1 MKYEDLSF
9 TMTNKDGIE
18 MICDILAVVPNP
30 EDKESPYVI
39 YTDYTL
45 DEDII
50 LDQNDVVAFRN
61 STNYFSKDTSN
72 YYQFAMTGSIEANG
86 NLQSLMNFSD
96 SCTSACYFKLF
107 SNCTSLVKA
116 P

>member
-45 DEDII
+45 DEHDEFVNSYGKII
-50 LDQNDVVAFRN
+50 NVEGEYVLKNITDE
-61 STNYFSKDTSN
+61 KI
-72 YYQFAMTGSIEANG
+72 IELIKKESEDEIVKYVNQEVQD
-86 NLQSLMNFSD
+86 NLE
-96 SCTSACYFKLF
+96 
-107 SNCTSLVKA
+107 
-116 P
+116 